1 MDSYTKYWK
10 GYTDFKGRASRQDF
24 WDPTLVNLAI
34 SAGLMISVACALT
47 DITSSSVRDFA
58 VLCLFA
64 GLLVGW
70 KLVRLVPDAAL
81 IVRRTQDAGLTGWI
95 GVVLY
100 IGSFIPYVDLVAGV
114 LLVIIGCL
122 ATDSANLSAFAWQS
136 DSQEAASAEKTTHS
150 DAQLNAADIASDSD
164 TKRYEQLSLDLD
176 FDDADQAD
184 VAQQA
189 DAVQLDFN
197 LHGQTVAVIVGD
209 NAREA
214 AITKIIAAHHGHPQ
228 IVDGFKASHRS
239 DFYAQAISDAD
250 IVVTVQNYTN
260 HEVTS
265 AVMTAIAQSGNTKK
279 TAIAHTN
286 SPLMIERAIYRANA
300 GMPAYESAGAKVNYP
315 VKRS

>member
-81 IVRRTQDAGLTGWI
+81 IVRRTHDAGLTGWI

-122 ATDSANLSAFAWQS
+122 ATDSANLSAFA
-136 DSQEAASAEKTTHS
+136 
-150 DAQLNAADIASDSD
+150 
-164 TKRYEQLSLDLD
+164 
-176 FDDADQAD
+176 
-184 VAQQA
+184 
-189 DAVQLDFN
+189 
-197 LHGQTVAVIVGD
+197 
-209 NAREA
+209 
-214 AITKIIAAHHGHPQ
+214 
-228 IVDGFKASHRS
+228 
-239 DFYAQAISDAD
+239 
-250 IVVTVQNYTN
+250 
-260 HEVTS
+260 
-265 AVMTAIAQSGNTKK
+265 
-279 TAIAHTN
+279 
-286 SPLMIERAIYRANA
+286 
-300 GMPAYESAGAKVNYP
+300 
-315 VKRS
+315 